1 MGRLFWKFFFTFW
14 LAQVVTV
21 FGVGI
26 AVWALR
32 PDQPQIFLPQMRMPP
47 PMDGLAEMPPPSV
60 MRDGMPPPPMAG
72 RELPRRGGFLPPLL
86 PVVAGSVVSLIFAA
100 LLAWYFA
107 RPIRSLRKAFDE
119 VANGKFGTRI
129 GATIGGG
136 RDELADLGQDFDRMA
151 SRLQGLMEAQRRLL
165 HDISHE
171 LRSPLARLQAATDL
185 MQQQPERAAE
195 FITRLERD
203 TGRIDELV
211 GELLTLARLDSG
223 MTEGMNGDV
232 DLHEILEQ
240 IVADARFEAES
251 RHCAV
256 EVVMPGQIHINGNA
270 ELIFRALE
278 NVVRNAVLHSP
289 ENTLVEIAV
298 RNEESGRWQIKVA
311 DQGRGVP
318 PSDLDAIFQP
328 FFRSSTNGDTAGY
341 GLGLAITQRVVIA
354 HGGKVRAV
362 NRASGGLQVEIVLP
376 AA

>member
-1 MGRLFWKFFFTFW
+1 MMGRLFWKFFFMFW
-14 LAQVVTV
+14 LAQFLTMV
-21 FGVGI
+21 GVGI
-26 AVWALR
+26 SVWALR
-32 PDQPQIFLPQMRMPP
+32 PDFSPPSMSEMHRLPQEPSGGFR
-47 PMDGLAEMPPPSV
+47 EMPHPS
-60 MRDGMPPPPMAG
+60 DLQNGMPPRPLDGPHQ
-72 RELPRRGGFLPPLL
+72 ELLPPLL
-86 PVVAGSVVSLIFAA
+86 PIAAGSLVSLIFAA

-107 RPIRSLRKAFDE
+107 RPIRTLRKAFDD
-119 VANGKFGTRI
+119 VAKGKFDTRI
-129 GATIGGG
+129 GASIGGG
-136 RDELADLGQDFDRMA
+136 KDELADLGSDFDHMA
-151 SRLQGLMEAQRRLL
+151 SRLQGLMDAQRRLL

-203 TGRIDELV
+203 TGRIDALV

-223 MTEGMNGDV
+223 MAEGMGGDV
-232 DLHEILEQ
+232 DLREILEH
-240 IVADARFEAES
+240 IVSDARFEAGS
-251 RHCAV
+251 RQCTV
-256 EVVMPGQIHINGNA
+256 EVVMPEQMHVKGNA

-278 NVVRNAVLHSP
+278 NVVRNAVLHAP
-289 ENTLVEIAV
+289 ANTLVEIAV
-298 RNEESGRWQIKVA
+298 RNVEGGRWQIKVA

-362 NRASGGLQVEIVLP
+362 NRASGGLQVEIILP